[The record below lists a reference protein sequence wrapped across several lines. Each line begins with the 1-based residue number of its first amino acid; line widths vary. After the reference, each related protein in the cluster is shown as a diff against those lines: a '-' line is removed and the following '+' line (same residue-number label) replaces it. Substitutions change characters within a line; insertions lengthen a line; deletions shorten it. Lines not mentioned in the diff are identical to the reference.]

1 MEFISYGIIVFFG
14 SIIIYEIAKLLIGSY
29 KDKQNG
35 KS

>member
-1 MEFISYGIIVFFG
+1 MEIISYGIIVLFG
-14 SIIIYEIAKLLIGSY
+14 SIIIYEVAKLLIGSY